1 MVTLG
6 ESLFVTTVL
15 AGVALCVLGYYCYRT
30 WNEPGVGAFAAFLT
44 ILGGGGGV
52 VGGAVGLVG
61 GSDVGGVTM
70 PLWADIA
77 FLSWGV
83 AMVPWLVFAFQYT
96 GKYTKV
102 RWRTIGLL
110 ALPVVGIAVIAVA
123 SATGWTDYAVLLNV
137 VGTLAVIHV
146 LFLMIIGIYLV
157 IRTTHEY
164 GHLSLVEGVSVANA
178 AFVSFLG
185 INVASI
191 VASDGTAI
199 AAVSAFTAAFALP
212 AVGVAIAVFG
222 YDMFTTVPAAGTVG
236 EQAIARETD
245 DLVFVVDEH
254 GRLVKLNRTAAEL
267 LDVTQREPLG
277 DTFAECLDVSIDT
290 LRGMETFELQTTIGR
305 RQFDPEVST
314 FTDQHDR
321 KLGYIVS
328 LHDVT
333 ERELRKQR
341 LAVLNRVL
349 RHNLRN
355 NVDVIKS
362 NAEELADEHENGYAE
377 TIIESANG
385 LADVGKKARSIDRFV
400 SREVKEGEQDL
411 ATVIPEV
418 IAEARR
424 RASRNS
430 DMSVTVDCPASAP
443 LVTDWEAL
451 DAALESAIENAIEHA
466 EEAVEITVDEYT
478 TGYRVTVADDGPGI
492 PDSELETLHAG
503 TETQLQH
510 GSGLGLWQLKW
521 GVTKFNGTLS
531 FENTDGTTVRM
542 TVPDQSAA

>member
-1 MVTLG
+1 M
-6 ESLFVTTVL
+6 
-15 AGVALCVLGYYCYRT
+15 
-30 WNEPGVGAFAAFLT
+30 
-44 ILGGGGGV
+44 
-52 VGGAVGLVG
+52 
-61 GSDVGGVTM
+61 
-70 PLWADIA
+70 
-77 FLSWGV
+77 
-83 AMVPWLVFAFQYT
+83 
-96 GKYTKV
+96 
-102 RWRTIGLL
+102 
-110 ALPVVGIAVIAVA
+110 VIAVA
-123 SATGWTDYAVLLNV
+123 SATGQTGNVVLLNV
-137 VGTLAVIHV
+137 IATLAVVHV
-146 LFLMIIGIYLV
+146 LFLLIIGVYLIV
-157 IRTTHEY
+157 RTTHEY
-164 GHLSLVEGVSVANA
+164 GHLSLVEGVSLSAA
-178 AFVSFLG
+178 AFLSFLG
-185 INVASI
+185 INVASNL
-191 VASDGTAI
+191 ASSVDSLAVVGT
-199 AAVSAFTAAFALP
+199 FTASFAVP
-212 AVGVAIAVFG
+212 AVGVGIAVFG

-254 GRLVKLNRTAAEL
+254 GRLVKLNQTAAEL
-267 LDVTQREPLG
+267 LEVTQREPLG
-277 DTFAECLDVSIDT
+277 EPFWEILDVSIDG
-290 LRGMETFELQTTIGR
+290 LREMETFELQTAIGR

-341 LAVLNRVL
+341 LEVLNRVL

-362 NAEELADEHENGYAE
+362 NAEELATEHQNGYAE
-377 TIIESANG
+377 AIIESADG

-400 SREVKEGEQDL
+400 SREVKVAEQDL
-411 ATVIPEV
+411 AAVVPEV
-418 IAEARR
+418 VAEARR
-424 RASRNS
+424 RA
-430 DMSVTVDCPASAP
+430 DGGEAATVTVDCPESAP

-451 DAALESAIENAIEHA
+451 DGALESAIENAIEHA
-466 EEAVEITVDEYT
+466 ASAVEIAVEEYS
-478 TGYRVTVADDGPGI
+478 TGYRVTVGDDGPGI
-492 PDSELETLHAG
+492 PDSELQTLHAG